1 MSWLQTLKNYF
12 NPPKVEPTFTDLKLK
27 ANGAF
32 SIDTTILIAYDEML
46 LAPIPHDLLGRL
58 TIDAI
63 VSETIW
69 GVSRT
74 MIYAEQV
81 MPETSFSIVL
91 ERMDQT
97 SATTLWL
104 QVEQF
109 YPGTTEEW
117 DRFMSEITD
126 KRAPVDTDTQLA
138 YYSDNVRSVTQIGKP
153 PFTNIQHETVW
164 KRDAANGIVE
174 LFKIRIVD
182 ESVQYWIGYELSPV
196 NVTVIY

>member
-12 NPPKVEPTFTDLKLK
+12 NPPKVDPTFTDLRLK
-27 ANGAF
+27 ARGAF
-32 SIDTTILIAYDEML
+32 GIDTTMLVAYDEML
-46 LAPIPHDLLGRL
+46 LAPIPHGILGHL
-58 TIDAI
+58 TVDAI
-63 VSETIW
+63 VTETLW
-69 GVSRT
+69 GTPRT
-74 MIYAEQV
+74 MIFAEQV

-109 YPGTTEEW
+109 YPGTTEDW
-117 DRFMSEITD
+117 DRFMSEITNN
-126 KRAPVDTDTQLA
+126 RAPVDTDTQLA
-138 YYSDNVRSVTQIGKP
+138 YYSDNVRATTLIGKP